1 MILLAA
7 GNSRRFGSNKLFY
20 EVDGI
25 PLYLRA
31 FDRLLAAAREGE
43 NRIFVVS
50 RYDEILAAAA
60 DRSPALIP
68 VPSPD
73 SGRAGCPG
81 LFCGGSA
88 LAAARNDPRISG
100 SVRRKRDAPGLPAAG
115 GTDGQSRCI
124 FPFVLS

>member
-1 MILLAA
+1 MLWGYWNMKIDMILLAA

-50 RYDEILAAAA
+50 R
-60 DRSPALIP
+60 
-68 VPSPD
+68 
-73 SGRAGCPG
+73 
-81 LFCGGSA
+81 
-88 LAAARNDPRISG
+88 
-100 SVRRKRDAPGLPAAG
+100 
-115 GTDGQSRCI
+115 
-124 FPFVLS
+124 